1 MRRRKMVLDELRTIN
16 LGRADLEEAVAA
28 LAFGK
33 LVVAEHKSNELEP
46 PEWLKDKVIEI
57 ESYVKTKRRESI
69 TLALREARL
78 KADRLK
84 SRETKAGEVDAEIKR
99 LESLLGQ

>member
-1 MRRRKMVLDELRTIN
+1 MVLDELRALN
-16 LGRADLEEAVAA
+16 LGRADIEEAVTA

-33 LVVAEHKSNELEP
+33 LAVGEFKSNELEP
-46 PEWLKDKVIEI
+46 PEWLKDKVVEV
-57 ESYVKTKRRESI
+57 EAYVKTKRRESVM
-69 TLALREARL
+69 LALREAKA

-99 LESLLGQ
+99 LEALLGQ